1 MINKCST
8 LNGAKYFSSRIF
20 QNYLIF
26 IPARK
31 YIKYFFSGTT
41 WIDSWE
47 SNGIDSWKSNGM
59 SEENIE
65 NAIKS
70 DSNFAPTFVDH
81 CVLPITKF

>member
-26 IPARK
+26 KPARK
-31 YIKYFFSGTT
+31 YIKYVFSGTT

-47 SNGIDSWKSNGM
+47 SNGM